1 MAKSTTR
8 LDDDSGLQINL
19 RWLIQMLVLM
29 AAAVWGYFGITERLT
44 MLEKDSV
51 LMQMEVKQNSEF
63 RILWPRGELGSLP
76 DDAEQNMRLNFIE
89 RQMEKHEG
97 LIDELTRNSK

>member
-97 LIDELTRNSK
+97 LIDELTRKGN